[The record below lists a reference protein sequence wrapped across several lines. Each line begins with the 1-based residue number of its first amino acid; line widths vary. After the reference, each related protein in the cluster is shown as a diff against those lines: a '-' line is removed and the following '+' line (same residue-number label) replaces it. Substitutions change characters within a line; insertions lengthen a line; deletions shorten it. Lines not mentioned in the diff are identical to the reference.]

1 MLSLS
6 LSLSFSFSSPNLSGT
21 ACRQKEAK
29 ANIRN
34 DACGKRR
41 SESAESW
48 GVVLGRYRLQ
58 RIANWLFSAIFRQIN
73 RFLFRNWFFI
83 LLDSYSMNH
92 DTWFAIFGNRPST
105 RWEWGTKK
113 EKEGRGEN
121 TERHLHLQWMPLP
134 RRTMSCEIF
143 GWEARYISRGST
155 ANRKLYESRCP
166 NSYEMVR
173 CEAIRAPNL
182 NLVFSQQP
190 SHLVPSASPQ
200 SSSAKE
206 CCASKS
212 VRTSRVI
219 RWEASVL
226 MEW

>member
-1 MLSLS
+1 MTRDSQYLGIDPALDGSEEQRKKRKGGEKIQ
-6 LSLSFSFSSPNLSGT
+6 SGT
-21 ACRQKEAK
+21 YICNECHFQGGRCLVKFLDGMPQA
-29 ANIRN
+29 RN
-34 DACGKRR
+34 A
-41 SESAESW
+41 
-48 GVVLGRYRLQ
+48 
-58 RIANWLFSAIFRQIN
+58 
-73 RFLFRNWFFI
+73 
-83 LLDSYSMNH
+83 
-92 DTWFAIFGNRPST
+92 
-105 RWEWGTKK
+105 
-113 EKEGRGEN
+113 
-121 TERHLHLQWMPLP
+121 
-134 RRTMSCEIF
+134 
-143 GWEARYISRGST
+143 SRGST

-219 RWEASVL
+219 R
-226 MEW
+226 

>member
-1 MLSLS
+1 MCFSGGPGHIWIWISNFGQIPRRRNGEGIPIVGRLLRLTM

-41 SESAESW
+41 SESAENW

-92 DTWFAIFGNRPST
+92 DTWFAVFGILPST
-105 RWEWGTKK
+105 TADDADVKRRK
-113 EKEGRGEN
+113 GRKPILAEA
-121 TERHLHLQWMPLP
+121 PLP
-134 RRTMSCEIF
+134 
-143 GWEARYISRGST
+143 ASRQDTGCQY
-155 ANRKLYESRCP
+155 NI
-166 NSYEMVR
+166 V
-173 CEAIRAPNL
+173 
-182 NLVFSQQP
+182 
-190 SHLVPSASPQ
+190 
-200 SSSAKE
+200 
-206 CCASKS
+206 
-212 VRTSRVI
+212 
-219 RWEASVL
+219 
-226 MEW
+226 